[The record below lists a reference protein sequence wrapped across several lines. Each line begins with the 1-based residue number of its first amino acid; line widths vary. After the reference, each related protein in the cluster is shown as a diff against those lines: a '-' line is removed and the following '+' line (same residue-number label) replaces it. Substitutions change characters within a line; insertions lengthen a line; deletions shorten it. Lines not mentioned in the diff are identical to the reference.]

1 MAAHASN
8 QKAQRSL
15 FVLLS
20 LVGATSLALSLA
32 QPTSEAP
39 PSIALPSNA
48 LTTDPSEPAQHAAT
62 SDRPAADLPRQRI
75 PSSTKQIEAST
86 QETLPSD
93 LLVQVEALGMA
104 PTSKGL
110 DLTRTTAEL
119 VSEVLLQR
127 SADDHGCVRL
137 ARTASCAH
145 QPGDVV
151 CVDASFPTV
160 GAYAMQVEPH
170 SERMHLFL
178 PEQARLRIAVEEA
191 DGASLHVAARAE
203 VRVLTATPPADRMH
217 TYAITNGQVDVPVEA
232 AGLLL
237 EVQIVTRDGRRA
249 EPVTLTG
256 PVQASSVT
264 DCMVTMAPRT
274 MFTAR
279 LHDALGKPLRH
290 ARVEVRLAY
299 SSIRLDEGATT
310 DESGIMSFPAPQLG
324 REQAWPLHLLA
335 TSGTDRLL
343 HAELLANLS
352 PGAATM
358 LGDVWLQATVPL
370 VSGTCVDEDG
380 KPLANTA
387 LLVQVE
393 RAEQRPPGGMFA
405 PTPWWD
411 LAQSPTVTDKFGAFT
426 IHGPPS
432 MGRPMRLRVQ
442 GRPDVITPFSA
453 GATDLSLVVTPP
465 RSRLFRRK

>member
-1 MAAHASN
+1 M
-8 QKAQRSL
+8 KAT
-15 FVLLS
+15 
-20 LVGATSLALSLA
+20 TSG
-32 QPTSEAP
+32 
-39 PSIALPSNA
+39 
-48 LTTDPSEPAQHAAT
+48 PAQHTAT
-62 SDRPAADLPRQRI
+62 SERPVADLQWQRD
-75 PSSTKQIEAST
+75 PSSSEPIGAST
-86 QETLPSD
+86 AQTLPCD
-93 LLVQVEALGMA
+93 LLVQVETLGTA
-104 PTSKGL
+104 TTSKNV
-110 DLTRTTAEL
+110 DLTRTTAAL
-119 VSEVLLQR
+119 VSEVLLKR
-127 SADDHGCVRL
+127 SADEDGSVRF
-137 ARTASCAH
+137 ARTASSAS
-145 QPGDVV
+145 QPGDVI

-160 GAYAMQVEPH
+160 GAYAMQVAPH
-170 SERMHLFL
+170 REHIHLFL
-178 PEQARLRIAVEEA
+178 PEQARLHIEVEEQ
-191 DGASLHVAARAE
+191 DGASLHAAARAE

-217 TYAITNGQVDVPVEA
+217 SYAITNGQVDVPVAA

-256 PVQASSVT
+256 PVQANTVT

-279 LHDALGKPLRH
+279 LHDDLGKPLRH

-310 DESGIMSFPAPQLG
+310 DEFGLMSFPAPQRG
-324 REQAWPLHLLA
+324 GEQAWPLRLLA
-335 TSGTDRLL
+335 KSGTGRLL
-343 HAELLANLS
+343 HAELLANLA

-387 LLVQVE
+387 LLVQIE
-393 RAEQRPPGGMFA
+393 RTEQRPPGGIFA

-411 LAQSPTVTDKFGAFT
+411 LAQSPTVTDHLGAFT

-432 MGRPMRLRVQ
+432 LGRPMRLRVQ
-442 GRPDVITPFSA
+442 GRPDVFAAFTA
-453 GATDLSLVVTPP
+453 GTTELSLVVKPP